1 MKLLRHHRFLVIT
14 ALAGTISMG
23 TIGYANAADTR
34 NQERNPSS
42 NTAVLQDSTTNNTAA
57 DNSTNRSTAPGK
69 ANTTVGAKIDD
80 AVITTKVRSALLA
93 DNGVKSFDPKIE
105 TNKGIVQL
113 SGFVDNQAQIDR
125 AIEVA
130 RGVEGVQ
137 GVENKMTLKSGTA
150 TIGNKIDDSIVTTR
164 VKSALLADP
173 ATKSFNIGVVTR
185 KGMVQ
190 LSGFADSQEQ
200 IDRAIDITRGV
211 QGTAGVQNE
220 MSLKK

>member
-1 MKLLRHHRFLVIT
+1 
-14 ALAGTISMG
+14 
-23 TIGYANAADTR
+23 
-34 NQERNPSS
+34 
-42 NTAVLQDSTTNNTAA
+42 
-57 DNSTNRSTAPGK
+57 
-69 ANTTVGAKIDD
+69 
-80 AVITTKVRSALLA
+80 
-93 DNGVKSFDPKIE
+93 VKSFDPKIE